1 MIKKEVSY
9 DLIKN
14 NFEHMKTNRILHT
27 FLLFLLTH
35 CVALLPVHSQDELP
49 ERPSPPRLVND
60 MANMLSSGE
69 KNQLEMQL
77 VEFHRE
83 TSNQIAIVTTRDLK
97 GYEISDFAFR
107 LGEKWGIG
115 QQKFNNGILIVINP
129 GEGDNS
135 GDVFIATGYGLEGA
149 IPDAI
154 AKRIVENEII
164 PRFRSGQYYDGLQ
177 AAVNVLSKLSK
188 GEISAPEYA
197 KRNGEKRKKG
207 SGLFVIILIV
217 IFFTIF
223 GGRRRLGHSSL
234 GHGLPLFMLF
244 TMLGSSSSR
253 QSGSF
258 GSFSSGSGSL
268 GGGGGF
274 GGFGGGG
281 FGGGGAGGSW

>member
-1 MIKKEVSY
+1 MNAK
-9 DLIKN
+9 
-14 NFEHMKTNRILHT
+14 RILHA
-27 FLLFLLTH
+27 FLLFLLAH
-35 CVALLPVHSQDELP
+35 FVALFPGYSQDELP
-49 ERPSPPRLVND
+49 ARPSPPRLVND
-60 MANMLSSGE
+60 MANMLNSGE
-69 KNQLEMQL
+69 ESQLEQQL
-77 VEFHRE
+77 VVFHRE

-115 QQKFNNGILIVINP
+115 QQKFDNGILIVINP
-129 GEGDNS
+129 GEGNNK

-154 AKRIVENEII
+154 AKPIVENEII

-197 KRNGEKRKKG
+197 KSTGEKREGG
-207 SGLFVIILIV
+207 SGLFVIIVMV
-217 IFFTIF
+217 IFFTIL
-223 GGRRRLGHSSL
+223 GGGRRLGHSSL
-234 GHGLPLFMLF
+234 GHGLPLLMLF

-258 GSFSSGSGSL
+258 GGFSSGS
-268 GGGGGF
+268 

-281 FGGGGAGGSW
+281 GFSGFGGGSFGGGGAGGSW